1 MEQLQRDRNY
11 SNYLVRLVEEE
22 ARRVGSKDELL
33 KFIDQLNRSINN
45 SDVIKYIQDNNLIFD
60 YQMYSA
66 RVKNLL
72 EEFDKNHE
80 AQINSSDYKQ
90 MQVDNKNYIV
100 SNEGKVLE
108 QDASKNMG
116 ELSQE
121 FKSKQNEMVGSKSED
136 SLNNA
141 KEVYGIM
148 EKEKLESKFIPL
160 SKVDVNNV
168 PQELIMKVNFMI
180 KNPNINYNDFQV
192 DVERG
197 TFINTKDN
205 ELYDVRRDVNTNQFQ
220 LFKANQAV
228 TMADD
233 KSENN
238 GKQDNKVDSND
249 LTMFSDEE
257 LKSMYGNVN
266 VSQEKKHVIINELN
280 RRKQLEIEKQQE
292 KSMNNT
298 KEEVKKKTLTKD
310 KMMPI
315 LNSGYVSTILVTLG
329 AAVSGILIAVMILVN
344 K

>member
-121 FKSKQNEMVGSKSED
+121 FKSKQNEMVGAKTGD

-238 GKQDNKVDSND
+238 GKQNNKVDSND

-266 VSQEKKHVIINELN
+266 VSQEKKHIIINELN
-280 RRKQLEIEKQQE
+280 KRKQIEIDKAKEN
-292 KSMNNT
+292 SMNNT

-315 LNSGYVSTILVTLG
+315 LNSGYISTILVTLG
-329 AAVSGILIAVMILVN
+329 AAVSGILIAVIILVN